1 MCVWDDR
8 KGSKEELCPN
18 GRHWEALTVWLS
30 RSWAKWPGERTRK
43 VSLASSRMVQVDGG
57 CSVALVE
64 K

>member
-1 MCVWDDR
+1 M
-8 KGSKEELCPN
+8 
-18 GRHWEALTVWLS
+18 WLS

-43 VSLASSRMVQVDGG
+43 VSLASSRMVRVDGD